1 MRHATQ
7 TLVVAF
13 VVAVIMGIPC
23 LAQDVEPPFVWKGEG
38 DAAFIS
44 QYGTE
49 QIDFEFEV
57 SVDQQGMFEGQTS
70 NEDGVSKI
78 KHLFYSEKKQYDY
91 PGFFTRNIV
100 IVLLLNEYGN
110 DPMLSILNGRL
121 LMDKFFYGEVMLAR
135 YEAGGD
141 IAKALGVGAPEA
153 TLMDDDELP
162 YEVKSALKKCLP
174 IGAVKIAGDYKEEAI
189 SAAAG
194 RDATMLLNSRDLSG
208 WHAYSKDSVDPQEVW
223 TVQDGV
229 LSCAGNPTGFL
240 RTKEE
245 YSDFKLVLEWR
256 WPGKPGNSGVLPRMA
271 GDEKI

>member
-7 TLVVAF
+7 TLVVAL
-13 VVAVIMGIPC
+13 VVAVMTGMPC

-141 IAKALGVGAPEA
+141 IAKALGVGDPVA
-153 TLMDDDELP
+153 TLVEADELP
-162 YEVKSALKKCLP
+162 YEVKSALRKCLP
-174 IGAVKIAGDYKEEAI
+174 FGTAKIEGDYQEAEA
-189 SAAAG
+189 SAPAG
-194 RDATMLLNSRDLSG
+194 RENER
-208 WHAYSKDSVDPQEVW
+208 P
-223 TVQDGV
+223 
-229 LSCAGNPTGFL
+229 
-240 RTKEE
+240 
-245 YSDFKLVLEWR
+245 
-256 WPGKPGNSGVLPRMA
+256 
-271 GDEKI
+271 

>member
-1 MRHATQ
+1 M
-7 TLVVAF
+7 
-13 VVAVIMGIPC
+13 
-23 LAQDVEPPFVWKGEG
+23 EPLFVWKGEG
-38 DAAFIS
+38 DAAFLS
-44 QYGTE
+44 EYGTE
-49 QIDFEFEV
+49 GIDFEFEL

-135 YEAGGD
+135 YEAGSD
-141 IAKALGVGAPEA
+141 TAKALGVGASEA

-174 IGAVKIAGDYKEEAI
+174 IGAVKIEGDYKEEAT

-194 RDATMLLNSRDLSG
+194 GDAT
-208 WHAYSKDSVDPQEVW
+208 
-223 TVQDGV
+223 
-229 LSCAGNPTGFL
+229 
-240 RTKEE
+240 
-245 YSDFKLVLEWR
+245 
-256 WPGKPGNSGVLPRMA
+256 SGVPPRREGMRRREGHHGAPRPTA
-271 GDEKI
+271 GAYPPLATRHHAPPHARHTPPRAG